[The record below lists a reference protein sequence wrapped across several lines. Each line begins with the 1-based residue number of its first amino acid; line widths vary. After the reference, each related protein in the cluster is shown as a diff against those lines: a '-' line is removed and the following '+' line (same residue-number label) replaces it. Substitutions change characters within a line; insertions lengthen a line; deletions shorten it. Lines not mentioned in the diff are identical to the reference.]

1 MASLD
6 PTPGAVPV
14 SGRPIAA
21 AMAVLFC
28 LLAALIGVA
37 GPAQGAGPLM
47 VVKAPSSSGDG
58 SEDVAT
64 CLQSAR
70 SLSALFLFDRSGSL
84 SSSDPKGIRYD
95 GLKIALQSLSRV
107 TRPDGADVAIEVA
120 VSAFDNDY
128 YKARNVVEWARIND
142 GDDDDVS
149 ATIDGV
155 IKQAKERT
163 SPGGGTN
170 FTSAME
176 GAYDD
181 LKDRGSQGTCRVVF
195 WFTDGADESGAVS
208 GDACR
213 AGSGVVDQMRRDG
226 IVVVGLQLWPSNTL
240 DPRPDDLEAMST
252 GKAPTLACGRN
263 PIPTDWARGV
273 FMPADDSA
281 ALRRL
286 FGNLG
291 NIVNGCAPQ
300 GDRGSDIDPGV
311 RAMNVTVHTPK
322 QVKAVRLDAPD
333 GTVITAAPRGSTTQ
347 GGYTT
352 LAQSDDSY
360 VTLTVDFPPG
370 EGAGEWTVSA
380 GQAVTSDDI
389 EFCVFSGL
397 HLARVD
403 STATHHAGKAGE
415 FAYQAV
421 DKDGNAADLSVY
433 KDVAVGASVV
443 AVDGKIRKATAE
455 RVGDQIF
462 VRFKSE
468 ATDARLQVQLT
479 AQLTTVSGVEL
490 TPLAIDEGVGL
501 TLSKAFPTITPIDR
515 LDLGAAVNT
524 HPASATLTLVGSSM
538 GPSQICFDTP
548 TQIVVPEEATGA
560 TLDVQHGCVDLAQA
574 ETKTATV
581 SITADDP
588 TVGNGEAILPIRLVP
603 AVGSDMDGQVAE
615 VNLPTIWRYENP
627 RDPVVLVAVLL
638 IASLLSV
645 ALPLIAL
652 GLANFL
658 TARFQVS
665 GLRGE
670 VIPVLIGED
679 GPRRIEPLE
688 GNPAAVIESYK
699 TSVVPTT
706 GRRKFRYGP
715 VELVSKAYL
724 SPLKA
729 PTFLVRPIAATHRV
743 LSSVPPPTAD
753 GTVANASPGLGF
765 LAIAV
770 ISEADLKNPLV
781 GEVPAQLVVLVRDLN
796 VASANLDV
804 LMNSKVDWRVVT
816 ERWREGVD
824 IRPTASG
831 GDDQTSRPTSF
842 SHLDGGSNSSTLDL
856 GAMGNLSLE
865 DD

>member
-1 MASLD
+1 MARLD
-6 PTPGAVPV
+6 PTAGAVPV
-14 SGRPIAA
+14 SRRPIAA
-21 AMAVLFC
+21 A
-28 LLAALIGVA
+28 LAALTCMLAALAGVG
-37 GPAQGAGPLM
+37 GPAHGAMPQT
-47 VVKAPSSSGDG
+47 VVKAASPAGDG

-84 SSSDPKGIRYD
+84 SSSDPNGIRYD
-95 GLKIALQSLSRV
+95 GLKVALQSLSRV
-107 TRPDGADVAIEVA
+107 ARPDGADVAIEVA
-120 VSAFDNDY
+120 VSAFDNNY
-128 YKARNVVEWARIND
+128 YKARNVVEWTRIND
-142 GDDDDVS
+142 GNDDDVS
-149 ATIDGV
+149 ETIDEV
-155 IKQAKERT
+155 IKKAKERT
-163 SPGGGTN
+163 SPDGGTN

-176 GAYDD
+176 GAFDD

-195 WFTDGADESGAVS
+195 WFTDGADESGAVA
-208 GDACR
+208 GDSCR
-213 AGSGVVDQMRRDG
+213 ADSGVVDQMRQAG
-226 IVVVGLQLWPSNTL
+226 IVIVGLQLWPSNII

-252 GKAPTLACGRN
+252 GKSPTLECGRN

-273 FMPADDSA
+273 FIRADDSA

-286 FGNLG
+286 FGTLG

-300 GDRGSDIDPGV
+300 GDRGGKIDPGV
-311 RAMNVTVHTPK
+311 RAMNVTIHTPK

-360 VTLTVDFPPG
+360 VSLTVDFPPG

-380 GQAVTSDDI
+380 GQAVASDDI

-397 HLARVD
+397 HLTRAD
-403 STATHHAGKAGE
+403 PKAAPKAGKAGE
-415 FAYQAV
+415 FVYQAV
-421 DKDGNAADLSVY
+421 DKDGNVADLSVY

-443 AVDGKIRKATAE
+443 ASNGDIRKATAE
-455 RVGDQIF
+455 RVGNQIV

-479 AQLTTVSGVEL
+479 AQLTTISGVEL

-501 TLSKAFPTITPIDR
+501 TLSKAFPTISPIDQ
-515 LDLGAAVNT
+515 LDLGAAINAQ
-524 HPASATLTLVGSSM
+524 PASATLTLVGSPM
-538 GPSQICFDTP
+538 GASQVCFEKP
-548 TQIVVPEEATGA
+548 TQIVVPEEASGA
-560 TLDVQHGCVDLAQA
+560 ALDVQRGCVDLAQA
-574 ETKTATV
+574 ETKTVTV
-581 SITADDP
+581 SITPDDP

-603 AVGSDMDGQVAE
+603 VVGSEMDGQEAL
-615 VNLPTIWRYENP
+615 VNLPVVWRYENP
-627 RDPVVLVAVLL
+627 RDPVVLIAVLV

-665 GLRGE
+665 GLWGE
-670 VIPVLIGED
+670 EIPVLIGED
-679 GPRRIEPLE
+679 GPRRVSPLL
-688 GNPAAVIESYK
+688 GNPTAVIERSK
-699 TSVVPTT
+699 TSVVPTA

-729 PTFLVRPIAATHRV
+729 PSFLVRPIAAGYRV
-743 LSSVPPPTAD
+743 LSSVPPPMTD
-753 GTVANASPGLGF
+753 GTTANASPGLGF

-770 ISEADLKNPLV
+770 VAESDLKDPSL
-781 GEVPAQLVVLVRDLN
+781 GEVPAQLIVLVRDESIP
-796 VASANLDV
+796 SANLDP
-804 LMNSKVDWRVVT
+804 LMNSKIDWRVVT

-824 IRPTASG
+824 VRSVAPGS
-831 GDDQTSRPTSF
+831 GDDPSGTARF
-842 SHLDGGSNSSTLDL
+842 SHLEGGSDSSTLDL
-856 GAMGNLSLE
+856 GSMRHLDSG

>member
-1 MASLD
+1 MSR
-6 PTPGAVPV
+6 
-14 SGRPIAA
+14 RPLAA
-21 AMAVLFC
+21 ALALLTCM
-28 LLAALIGVA
+28 LAALVGV
-37 GPAQGAGPLM
+37 GSPARAAMPQTI
-47 VVKAPSSSGDG
+47 VKAASPAGDG

-84 SSSDPKGIRYD
+84 SSSDPNDIRYD
-95 GLKIALQSLSRV
+95 GLKVALQSLSRV

-120 VSAFDNDY
+120 VSAFDNNY
-128 YKARNVVEWARIND
+128 YKARNVVEWTRIND
-142 GDDDDVS
+142 GNDDDVS
-149 ATIDGV
+149 ETIDEV
-155 IKQAKERT
+155 IKKAKERT
-163 SPGGGTN
+163 SPDGGTN

-176 GAYDD
+176 GAFDD

-195 WFTDGADESGAVS
+195 WFTDGADESGAVA
-208 GDACR
+208 GDSCR
-213 AGSGVVDQMRRDG
+213 ADSGVVDQMRQAG
-226 IVVVGLQLWPSNTL
+226 IVIVGLQLWPSNII
-240 DPRPDDLEAMST
+240 DPRPDDLEAMSI
-252 GKAPTLACGRN
+252 GKSPTLECGRN

-273 FMPADDSA
+273 FIRADDSA

-286 FGNLG
+286 FGTLG

-300 GDRGSDIDPGV
+300 GDRGGKIDPGV
-311 RAMNVTVHTPK
+311 RAMNVTIHTPK

-333 GTVITAAPRGSTTQ
+333 GTIITAAPRGSTTQ

-360 VTLTVDFPPG
+360 VSLTVDFPPG

-380 GQAVTSDDI
+380 GQAVASDDI

-397 HLARVD
+397 HLTRAD
-403 STATHHAGKAGE
+403 PKAAPKAGKEGE
-415 FAYQAV
+415 FVYQAV
-421 DKDGNAADLSVY
+421 DKDGNVADLSVY
-433 KDVAVGASVV
+433 KDVAVGASV
-443 AVDGKIRKATAE
+443 AAANGDIRKATAE
-455 RVGDQIF
+455 RVGDQIV

-479 AQLTTVSGVEL
+479 AQLTTISGVDL

-501 TLSKAFPTITPIDR
+501 TLSKAFPTISPIDQ
-515 LDLGAAVNT
+515 LDLGAAINT
-524 HPASATLTLVGSSM
+524 QPASATLTLVGSPM
-538 GPSQICFDTP
+538 GASQVCFEKP
-548 TQIVVPEEATGA
+548 TQIVVPEEASGA
-560 TLDVQHGCVDLAQA
+560 ALDVQRGCVDLAQA
-574 ETKTATV
+574 ETKTVTV
-581 SITADDP
+581 SITPDDP

-603 AVGSDMDGQVAE
+603 VVGSEMDGQEAL
-615 VNLPTIWRYENP
+615 VNLPVIWRYENP
-627 RDPVVLVAVLL
+627 RDPVVLVAVLV

-670 VIPVLIGED
+670 VIPVVIGED

-688 GNPAAVIESYK
+688 GNPTAVIESYK

-729 PTFLVRPIAATHRV
+729 PTFLVRPIAAGYRV

-770 ISEADLKNPLV
+770 ISEADLKNPSV
-781 GEVPAQLVVLVRDLN
+781 GEVPAQLVVLVRDTS
-796 VASANLDV
+796 VASANLDPI
-804 LMNSKVDWRVVT
+804 MNSKIDWRVVT

-824 IRPTASG
+824 VRPGSTG
-831 GDDQTSRPTSF
+831 GDDSTSGTTSF
-842 SHLDGGSNSSTLDL
+842 SHLDGGSNASTLDL
-856 GAMGNLSLE
+856 GSMGHLDLG

>member
-1 MASLD
+1 MSRRL
-6 PTPGAVPV
+6 
-14 SGRPIAA
+14 IAA
-21 AMAVLFC
+21 ALAVLTC
-28 LLAALIGVA
+28 MLAALVGV
-37 GPAQGAGPLM
+37 GSPAQGAVPQTI
-47 VVKAPSSSGDG
+47 VKAASPSGDG

-84 SSSDPKGIRYD
+84 SSSDPNGIRYD
-95 GLKIALQSLSRV
+95 GLKVALQSLSRV
-107 TRPDGADVAIEVA
+107 SRPDGADVAIEVA
-120 VSAFDNDY
+120 VSAFDDNY
-128 YKARNVVEWARIND
+128 FKARNVVEWTRIND
-142 GDDDDVS
+142 GNDDDVS
-149 ATIDGV
+149 ETIDEV
-155 IKQAKERT
+155 IKKAKERT
-163 SPGGGTN
+163 SPDGGTN

-176 GAYDD
+176 GAFDD

-195 WFTDGADESGAVS
+195 WFTDGADESGAVG
-208 GDACR
+208 GDSCR
-213 AGSGVVDQMRRDG
+213 ADSGVVDQMRQAG
-226 IVVVGLQLWPSNTL
+226 IVIVGLQLWPSNIV

-252 GKAPTLACGRN
+252 GKSPTLECGRN

-273 FMPADDSA
+273 FIRADDSA

-286 FGNLG
+286 FGTLG

-300 GDRGSDIDPGV
+300 GDRGGKIDPGV
-311 RAMNVTVHTPK
+311 RAMNVTIHTPK

-333 GTVITAAPRGSTTQ
+333 GTIITAAPRGSTTQ

-360 VTLTVDFPPG
+360 VSLTVDFPPG

-380 GQAVTSDDI
+380 GQAVASDDI

-397 HLARVD
+397 HLTRAD
-403 STATHHAGKAGE
+403 PEAAPKAGKEGE
-415 FAYQAV
+415 FVYQAV
-421 DKDGNAADLSVY
+421 DKDGNVADLSVY

-443 AVDGKIRKATAE
+443 ASNGDIRKATAE
-455 RVGDQIF
+455 RVGDQIV

-490 TPLAIDEGVGL
+490 TPLAIDEGAGL
-501 TLSKAFPTITPIDR
+501 TLSKAFPTISPIEQ
-515 LDLGAAVNT
+515 LDLGAAINT
-524 HPASATLTLVGSSM
+524 QSASATLTLVGSPM
-538 GPSQICFDTP
+538 GASQVCFEKP
-548 TQIVVPEEATGA
+548 TQIVVPEEASA
-560 TLDVQHGCVDLAQA
+560 AALDVQRGCVNLAQA
-574 ETKTATV
+574 ETKTVTV
-581 SITADDP
+581 SITPDDP

-603 AVGSDMDGQVAE
+603 VVSSEMDGQEAL
-615 VNLPTIWRYENP
+615 VNLPVIWRYENP
-627 RDPVVLVAVLL
+627 RDPVVLVAVLV

-645 ALPLIAL
+645 ALPLVAL

-665 GLRGE
+665 GLWGE
-670 VIPVLIGED
+670 EIPVLIGED
-679 GPRRIEPLE
+679 GPRRVTPLL
-688 GNPAAVIESYK
+688 GNPAAVIERSK

-715 VELVSKAYL
+715 VELVSKAYV

-729 PTFLVRPIAATHRV
+729 PTFSVRPIAAGYRV

-753 GTVANASPGLGF
+753 GAVANASPGLGF

-770 ISEADLKNPLV
+770 IAEADLKNSSV
-781 GEVPAQLVVLVRDLN
+781 GDVPAQLVVLVRDESIP
-796 VASANLDV
+796 SANLDPI
-804 LMNSKVDWRVVT
+804 MNSKIDWRVVT

-824 IRPTASG
+824 VRPGSAG
-831 GDDQTSRPTSF
+831 GDDPTSGTTSF
-842 SHLDGGSNSSTLDL
+842 SHLDGDSNASTLDL
-856 GAMGNLSLE
+856 GSMGHLDLG